1 MTIMDTIP
9 DLDSSFEFAACGLV
23 TTEVNGTI
31 RRANSTFCNWLGFS
45 TDELIENKKLHE
57 LFTIGGRFF
66 HHTHLSPL
74 LQMQGSVTEVQMDL
88 IGKKGIVVPMLIN
101 IVRQEH
107 GTGHYDQLAFF
118 MATDRKKFES
128 ELIFARKS
136 AEESLVSL
144 NDTKKELQE
153 NRDFLSIAIRSARMS
168 VWSQHIGTNR
178 VWWNPELE
186 KLTGLTDNE
195 YWGTSEDFY
204 NLIHKDDRNIFTAK
218 LNKAIKTKSDYNI
231 QFRLQ
236 STAGCW
242 LTAESRGR
250 AIYSEAGVAISI
262 FGIVIDISER
272 KEAERKLRDL
282 NQQLYT
288 ADRRKDEF
296 LATLGHEL
304 RNPLA
309 PMQNVLEI
317 MRLKKSKD
325 SFIQW
330 SSKMIERH
338 VVHMTHLVDDL
349 METSRISQGIMVL
362 RKRQI
367 DLVELVQ
374 VAIES
379 SQTLIQESNQIL
391 TIKSPNT
398 PIIIDADSTR
408 IIQIISNLLT
418 NAVKYTS
425 DAGKI
430 CLSVYQDGDEAVLS
444 VLDSGIGIPA
454 DELSNVFNMFSQLT
468 PALERSQGGLG
479 IGLALVQGLVKLHG
493 GTIVAHSEGEEK
505 GSEFIVR
512 LPISHAPI
520 EIKSIIEKDTPS
532 LADNKRILVIDDNVD
547 ATDSLSLLLEYSGH
561 TTDKAYDGMSGFKIA
576 EEFKP
581 EIILLDI
588 GLPDINGYEVAQ
600 MVRQAPWGK
609 TIYLIATTGWG
620 QDKDKQLA
628 IDAGFDKHL
637 TKPINFQ
644 ELNSLLHTIV
654 AKDIKL

>member
-31 RRANSTFCNWLGFS
+31 RRANATFCNWLGFS
-45 TDELIENKKLHE
+45 TDELIEKKKLHE

-66 HHTHLSPL
+66 HQTHLSPL
-74 LQMQGSVTEVQMDL
+74 LQLQGSVTEVQMDL
-88 IGKKGIVVPMLIN
+88 VGKEGTKVPMLIN
-101 IVRQEH
+101 VVRQKH
-107 GTGHYDQLAFF
+107 GTNHFDQLAFF
-118 MATDRKKFES
+118 MTTERNKFES
-128 ELIFARKS
+128 ELISARKS
-136 AEESLVSL
+136 AEESLLSL
-144 NDTKKELQE
+144 RDTKKELQK

-168 VWSQHIGTNR
+168 VWSQHIASNR

-204 NLIHKDDRNIFTAK
+204 NLIHLDDRNIFIDE
-218 LNKAIKTKSDYNI
+218 LNKAIKTKSDYSI

-236 STAGCW
+236 STSGSW

-250 AIYSEAGVAISI
+250 AIYSDTGEAISI

-272 KEAERKLRDL
+272 KEAERKLYDL

-317 MRLKKSKD
+317 MRLKKSDD

-338 VVHMTHLVDDL
+338 VVQMTHLVDDL

-362 RKRQI
+362 RKQQI

-379 SQTLIQESNQIL
+379 SQTLIQESKQIL

-408 IIQIISNLLT
+408 LIQIISNLLT

-444 VLDSGIGIPA
+444 VLDSGIGIPT
-454 DELSNVFNMFSQLT
+454 DQLSNVFNMFSQLT

-479 IGLALVQGLVKLHG
+479 IGLALVQGLVKLHD
-493 GTIVAHSEGEEK
+493 GTITAYSDGEGK

-512 LPISHAPI
+512 LPISHAST

-547 ATDSLSLLLEYSGH
+547 ATDSLSLLLEFSGH
-561 TTDKAYDGMSGFKIA
+561 TTDKAYDGVSGIKTA

-588 GLPDINGYEVAQ
+588 GLPDINGYEVAKKI
-600 MVRQAPWGK
+600 RQSPWGK
-609 TIYLIATTGWG
+609 SMYLIATTGWG

-644 ELNSLLHTIV
+644 ELNSLLQTIV
-654 AKDIKL
+654 A

>member
-31 RRANSTFCNWLGFS
+31 RRANATFCNWLGFS
-45 TDELIENKKLHE
+45 TDELIEKKKLHE

-66 HHTHLSPL
+66 HQTHLSPL
-74 LQMQGSVTEVQMDL
+74 LQLQGSVTEVQMDL
-88 IGKKGIVVPMLIN
+88 VGKEGTKVPMLIN
-101 IVRQEH
+101 VVRQKH
-107 GTGHYDQLAFF
+107 GTNHFDQLAFF
-118 MATDRKKFES
+118 MTTERNKFES
-128 ELIFARKS
+128 ELISARKS
-136 AEESLVSL
+136 AEESLLSL
-144 NDTKKELQE
+144 RDTKKELQK

-168 VWSQHIGTNR
+168 VWSQHIASNR

-204 NLIHKDDRNIFTAK
+204 NLIHLDDRNIFIDE
-218 LNKAIKTKSDYNI
+218 LNKAIKTKSDYSI

-236 STAGCW
+236 STSGSW

-250 AIYSEAGVAISI
+250 AIYSDTGEAISI

-272 KEAERKLRDL
+272 KEAERKLYDL

-317 MRLKKSKD
+317 MRLKKSDD

-338 VVHMTHLVDDL
+338 VVQMTHLVDDL

-362 RKRQI
+362 RKQQI

-379 SQTLIQESNQIL
+379 SQTLIQESKQIL

-408 IIQIISNLLT
+408 LIQIISNLLT

-444 VLDSGIGIPA
+444 VLDSGIGIPT
-454 DELSNVFNMFSQLT
+454 DQLSNVFNMFSQLT

-479 IGLALVQGLVKLHG
+479 IGLALVQGLVKLHD
-493 GTIVAHSEGEEK
+493 GTITAYSDGEGK

-512 LPISHAPI
+512 LPISHVRT

-547 ATDSLSLLLEYSGH
+547 ATDSLSLLLEFSGH
-561 TTDKAYDGMSGFKIA
+561 TTDKAYDGVSGIKTA

-588 GLPDINGYEVAQ
+588 GLPDINGYEVAKKI
-600 MVRQAPWGK
+600 RQSPWGK
-609 TIYLIATTGWG
+609 SMYLIATTGWG

-644 ELNSLLHTIV
+644 ELNSLLQTIV
-654 AKDIKL
+654 A